1 MANGFDFLGMGMMV
15 GGGAVAA
22 VGFFGKA
29 AVSIAPQVGLS
40 DTSLMFLGGASAAI
54 GVGLTA
60 TSGSKS
66 LF

>member
-1 MANGFDFLGMGMMV
+1 MANGFDFLGIGMMA

-29 AVSIAPQVGLS
+29 ASSIVPQVGLS
-40 DTSLMFLGGASAAI
+40 DATLMFLGGASAM
-54 GVGLTA
+54 VGAGLVA

>member
-22 VGFFGKA
+22 AGFFGKA
-29 AVSIAPQVGLS
+29 AATIVPQVGLS
-40 DTSLMFLGGASAAI
+40 DPTLMFLGGASAVI
-54 GVGLTA
+54 GAGLTA
-60 TSGSKS
+60 TSGSRS